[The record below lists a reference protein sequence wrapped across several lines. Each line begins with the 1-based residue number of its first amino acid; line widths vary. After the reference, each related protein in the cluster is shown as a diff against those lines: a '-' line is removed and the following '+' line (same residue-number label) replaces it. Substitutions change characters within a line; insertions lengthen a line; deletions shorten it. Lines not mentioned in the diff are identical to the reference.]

1 MSGHKRGVICQEN
14 MVKTK
19 KKNMGAH
26 LDKEKEM
33 GVHDKDKDMGA
44 HDEDKDMGMLKPRV
58 QEEMTKEQIEQ
69 YAMQDLYTSPEK
81 AEAKA

>member
-1 MSGHKRGVICQEN
+1 
-14 MVKTK
+14 
-19 KKNMGAH
+19 
-26 LDKEKEM
+26 
-33 GVHDKDKDMGA
+33 MGA

-81 AEAKA
+81 G